1 MYTKCISDYN
11 YCLVNDDD
19 DDDDDDMVN
28 NGITRPYYIG
38 NVDTDDDVDYDE
50 DRYDDNIDDLSLN
63 YASFQSV

>member
-1 MYTKCISDYN
+1 M
-11 YCLVNDDD
+11 VND

-28 NGITRPYYIG
+28 NRITRPYYIG

-50 DRYDDNIDDLSLN
+50 DRYDDDIDDLSLN